1 MRPRTIGSASRRNA
15 RWRAP
20 LIPKHRFSEP
30 CQCLSCVLHASNALR
45 VILVG
50 CCFVAL
56 NGCQTTQN
64 LIKAVQT
71 DRETSQE
78 LLHHI
83 GAVVTDEESDP
94 IIQLRPSISVKQGAD
109 FSTRGAELP
118 NWLQED
124 HAIRFASTEPATIT
138 EILEKLS
145 QLTDLPYVLL
155 VGADGIPLQQN
166 NFSGGDGELASFG
179 LEQSI
184 YPDMNDSLPAILDQ
198 LSEQFGLAWRYED
211 SHIIL
216 RQFVVG
222 RYHVAALPSQSTFSS
237 SVGGTSSSGS
247 IDLPGEITAAIT
259 MIAGDDARV
268 SFGEASGLL
277 TVIARPRTQLQV
289 AEYVREFNAFMRQQV
304 TFDVNVLTVSHR
316 QTEQFVL
323 DFDVFTSTPKGKSF
337 RWKTEQPKLGGANV
351 NVGIFSGNV
360 DLQFMISA
368 LAKLGDVSVETRAG
382 ATTANNQIVPIQ
394 VVNQTAYAK
403 SIKTLVYTNGESGTT
418 IEPGTLTSGFEML
431 LLPRILAS
439 GDVLLRYSIKLSDL
453 NELENFT
460 SDKQII
466 QLPRLSTT
474 SFEQQAIL
482 GNNEVLVLMGFERD
496 RKTLQNPGTGL
507 LAGLTG
513 IRNHTDTERISTV
526 LTIRPR
532 FKVAH

>member
-1 MRPRTIGSASRRNA
+1 MLTRTIGSTSRRNDH
-15 RWRAP
+15 WRAP
-20 LIPKHRFSEP
+20 LIPKHGFSEP
-30 CQCLSCVLHASNALR
+30 RRCLCRMLHASDALR

-50 CCFVAL
+50 FCFVVL

-64 LIKAVQT
+64 LTKAVQT
-71 DRETSQE
+71 DQETSQE

-83 GAVVTDEESDP
+83 GTVVTDEESDE
-94 IIQLRPSISVKQGAD
+94 IIQVRPWLPVKQGAD

-118 NWLQED
+118 NWLQEKR
-124 HAIRFASTEPATIT
+124 AIRFASTEPATII
-138 EILEKLS
+138 EILAKLS
-145 QLTDLPYVLL
+145 QLTDLPHLLL
-155 VGADGIPLQQN
+155 VGPDGIPMRQN
-166 NFSGGDGELASFG
+166 NFSVGEGELALFG

-184 YPDMNDSLPAILDQ
+184 HPDMNGSLPAILDQ

-211 SHIIL
+211 GHIIL
-216 RQFVVG
+216 RQFVMG

-237 SVGGTSSSGS
+237 SVGGTSSTGS
-247 IDLPGEITAAIT
+247 INLSGEVSDAIS
-259 MIAGDDARV
+259 MIVGDDARV

-277 TVIARPRTQLQV
+277 TVIARPRAQLRV
-289 AEYVREFNAFMRQQV
+289 AEYVRELNALMHQQV

-316 QTEQFVL
+316 QTEQFAL
-323 DFDVFTSTPKGKSF
+323 DFDIFAGGPDKKSF
-337 RWKTEQPKLGGANV
+337 RWKTEQPKLSGSNV
-351 NVGIFSGNV
+351 NVGIFSGDV
-360 DLQFMISA
+360 DLRFMVSA

-403 SIKTLVYTNGESGTT
+403 SIKTLVHTNGESGTT

-431 LLPRILAS
+431 LLPRILVS

-460 SDKQII
+460 SDKQTI

-513 IRNHTDTERISTV
+513 IRNHTDAERISTV

-532 FKVAH
+532 FKATH